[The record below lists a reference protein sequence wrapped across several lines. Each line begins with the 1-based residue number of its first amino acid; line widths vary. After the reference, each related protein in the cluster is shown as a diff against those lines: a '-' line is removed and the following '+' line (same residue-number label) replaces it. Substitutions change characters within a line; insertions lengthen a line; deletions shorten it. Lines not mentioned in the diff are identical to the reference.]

1 MIEFLFLIA
10 FSLVLVFTG
19 VSMIGVLLAVAAGF
33 AIMAVAGMI
42 GIVFKLLPWIA
53 LIAVVVWFYR
63 EKKQISL
70 TARVRHTAAVTNG
83 IALICIGTISIFW
96 LNNSAKRMKCGF
108 LVQLLL

>member
-1 MIEFLFLIA
+1 MNMIEFLFLIA

-63 EKKQISL
+63 EKKADKSHRESS
-70 TARVRHTAAVTNG
+70 TYRR
-83 IALICIGTISIFW
+83 
-96 LNNSAKRMKCGF
+96 RY
-108 LVQLLL
+108 